1 MAIYLGPNSG
11 TNISTSTVGWVK
23 ILQVTGGSTISSIAQ
38 DDLPSSTYRAIN
50 IIGAWLPVDDGVHLN
65 FYFRDGG
72 SDLVANKYST
82 GQRIAYPDD
91 NIYAECHQNQGRMEI
106 AQNCGNQS
114 GEGHRFNITYFP
126 YVSGEAGNTDM
137 FNWAFWDAIS
147 IDQNGNF
154 RSIGGTGWYDV
165 GDQDCTGFKMQTTSG
180 QIADYTY
187 SIYGLLK

>member
-11 TNISTSTVGWVK
+11 TNVSTSTVGWVK
-23 ILQVTGGSTISSIAQ
+23 IFQVTGGSTINNITH

-50 IIGAWLPVDDGVHLN
+50 IIGGVMPGDDGVHLN
-65 FYFRDGG
+65 FYFRHNG
-72 SDLVANKYST
+72 SDLVENKYST

-91 NIYAECHQNQGRMEI
+91 NIYAESHQNQGRMEI
-106 AQNCGNQS
+106 AQNAGNVS

-126 YVSGEAGNTDM
+126 YVSNEAGNTDM
-137 FNWAFWDAIS
+137 FNWAFWDAIR

-165 GDQDCTGFKMQTTSG
+165 GDQDCSGFRMQTTSG
-180 QIADYTY
+180 QINDYTY